1 MGPIEMEVNAR
12 QSKTRSATTDGKRGP
27 ARAAALG
34 NGLKQDEKAAAAMW
48 AAHYHAGHVPFRRDC
63 AVCLEAAGRDRPRKA
78 IPHPSAWSL
87 DLMGPFVESHDQEL
101 PYARYG
107 LVTVVTIPTRAELP
121 VVRGLQELGARV
133 PPSRKRALPQWT
145 EDDAVQDD
153 EVGDWEAQVDP
164 WVEPLTEAEIKK
176 VEVLAQEW
184 KEFLKEAKD
193 VGEMK
198 TLTFVHPVKSRSA
211 KDILYGITRIYARI
225 QALQIPILRAHM
237 DREKSFVSK
246 EVTGWMAQQG
256 LYCTYTA
263 GDEPCGNAR
272 AEREIGVL
280 RGRCR
285 ALMKSTRLD
294 PGLWAL
300 AFRQAGEERLR
311 DQLWQV
317 GVVTP
322 TLLPFGSR
330 AMVKKKTWFHG
341 GSVEV
346 ADDSCNPPRASRR
359 HESHERW
366 INYCRDNEGRFFRST
381 VVVIPK
387 QHATTAQAL
396 EAERS
401 PVSKRLRIPR
411 HIRCTSRGRWTST
424 RGRRGWAGYLR
435 GGGRAILQI

>member
-1 MGPIEMEVNAR
+1 
-12 QSKTRSATTDGKRGP
+12 
-27 ARAAALG
+27 
-34 NGLKQDEKAAAAMW
+34 
-48 AAHYHAGHVPFRRDC
+48 
-63 AVCLEAAGRDRPRKA
+63 
-78 IPHPSAWSL
+78 
-87 DLMGPFVESHDQEL
+87 MGPFVESHDQEL

-107 LVTVVTIPTRAELP
+107 LVTVVTIPTREELP

-145 EDDAVQDD
+145 EDDTVQED

-176 VEVLAQEW
+176 EESIGQR
-184 KEFLKEAKD
+184 
-193 VGEMK
+193 
-198 TLTFVHPVKSRSA
+198 HP
-211 KDILYGITRIYARI
+211 LYGITRIYARI

-322 TLLPFGSR
+322 TLLPFGCR
-330 AMVKKKTWFHG
+330 GMVKKKTWFQRADPWKWPMTPVTLLGPAGDMSLTSG
-341 GSVEV
+341 GY
-346 ADDSCNPPRASRR
+346 
-359 HESHERW
+359 
-366 INYCRDNEGRFFRST
+366 YCRDNEGRFFRST
-381 VVVIPK
+381 VVTGGDTQTACNYSTGVGSGAIP
-387 QHATTAQAL
+387 
-396 EAERS
+396 S
-401 PVSKRLRIPR
+401 
-411 HIRCTSRGRWTST
+411 SRG
-424 RGRRGWAGYLR
+424 
-435 GGGRAILQI
+435 

>member
-1 MGPIEMEVNAR
+1 M
-12 QSKTRSATTDGKRGP
+12 
-27 ARAAALG
+27 G
-34 NGLKQDEKAAAAMW
+34 NGLKQDEKVAAAMW
-48 AAHYHAGHVPFRRDC
+48 AAHYQAGHVPFRRDC

-78 IPHPSAWSL
+78 VPHPSAYTWSL

-107 LVTVVTIPTRAELP
+107 LVTVVTIPTREELP

-176 VEVLAQEW
+176 AEVLAQEW

-311 DQLWQV
+311 GQLWQV

-330 AMVKKKTWFHG
+330 AMVKKKTWFQRADPWKWPMTPVTLLGPAGDMSLTSG
-341 GSVEV
+341 GY
-346 ADDSCNPPRASRR
+346 
-359 HESHERW
+359 
-366 INYCRDNEGRFFRST
+366 YCRDNEGRFFRST

-387 QHATTAQAL
+387 QQATTAQAL
-396 EAERS
+396 EAELS
-401 PVSKRLRIPR
+401 RLQEVEE
-411 HIRCTSRGRWTST
+411 SQAQST
-424 RGRRGWAGYLR
+424 HPEGDGLQR
-435 GGGRAILQI
+435 GGDGLQRGGDVDGPALFEAEAEQSCGFEDPGVKTWGAEDIFEAY